1 MPTEVVRDKLSD
13 VTPEKLTSQVVGQ
26 NLARLRKL
34 TQMTTRV
41 LADSVAEQ
49 GVPLSGS
56 GITEIE
62 KGRRTVNVDQLT
74 CIAAALGVSPLALL
88 TPLPDDL
95 DPDAEVM
102 LSGTSPERADDLYMW
117 LKGER
122 SLTDDMLDDFERES
136 FRRMSNPP
144 WTYKGKN

>member
-1 MPTEVVRDKLSD
+1 MTDGVVITLIG
-13 VTPEKLTSQVVGQ
+13 VTEKLTSQTVGR

-34 TQMTTRV
+34 TQTTTRM

-62 KGRRTVNVDQLT
+62 KGRRSVNVDQLT

-88 TPLPDDL
+88 TPLPDS
-95 DPDAEVM
+95 PDAEVM
-102 LSGTSPERADDLYMW
+102 LSGTSVETADDLYLW

-122 SLTDDMLDDFERES
+122 SLSHSELDDYERET
-136 FRRMSNPP
+136 FRRHSNPP
-144 WTYKGKN
+144 WTYKGRD